1 MLNELPSMYL
11 PVQYTASKS
20 CVWETGMSTALRST
34 FGEIH
39 YEDDT
44 LSKPE
49 RFMQRRCKSVM

>member
-1 MLNELPSMYL
+1 MLNELPSMHL
-11 PVQYTASKS
+11 PVQYTPSKS

-44 LSKPE
+44 LCQS
-49 RFMQRRCKSVM
+49 MSDSRRGDASQ